1 MSKEEQIQNYM
12 KSLEISREEA
22 EQLWE
27 DDQADFI
34 GEDGEKMQEKAKKIK
49 PKADRKKVSKVN
61 RERKIDIEKLEI
73 LSTLSE
79 TLTIMGYEPQIEK
92 EVAIHFDNYTLK
104 LTRHRPNK

>member
-34 GEDGEKMQEKAKKIK
+34 GEDDEKMQEKAKKIK

-61 RERKIDIEKLEI
+61 KERKIDIEKLEI
-73 LSTLSE
+73 LSTLAE
-79 TLTIMGYEPQIEK
+79 TLTILGYKPQIEK

>member
-34 GEDGEKMQEKAKKIK
+34 EKMQEKAKKIK

-61 RERKIDIEKLEI
+61 KERKIDIEKLEI
-73 LSTLSE
+73 LSTLAE
-79 TLTIMGYEPQIEK
+79 TLTILGYKPQIEK